1 MAAKTHEKLQL
12 EATTRTITGSKVAT
26 LRRDGVLPAVV
37 YGKGFDAINIQVPVK
52 TFEKVFKQAGEST
65 LVYLI
70 VGTDT
75 YPTIIHDVTRDP
87 LSGDYQHADF
97 YKVRLDEKVK
107 TDVPVVF
114 VGESPAV
121 KEFKAIFVRNV
132 NELEVE
138 AFPADLPQKIE
149 VDVSGLKAFGDQ
161 ITLADITTH
170 GWVFTADATDVIATV
185 QEPKSEEELAAEL
198 AEPTTDVSAVEEI
211 KKEEKA
217 EEVAEEGEAAPAA
230 APAPAEAKKE

>member
-12 EATTRTITGSKVAT
+12 EATTRTITGSKAAT
-26 LRRDGVLPAVV
+26 LPRAAP
-37 YGKGFDAINIQVPVK
+37 
-52 TFEKVFKQAGEST
+52 
-65 LVYLI
+65 
-70 VGTDT
+70 
-75 YPTIIHDVTRDP
+75 RDP
-87 LSGDYQHADF
+87 LSGGSQHADF

-161 ITLADITTH
+161 ITLADT
-170 GWVFTADATDVIATV
+170 
-185 QEPKSEEELAAEL
+185 
-198 AEPTTDVSAVEEI
+198 
-211 KKEEKA
+211 
-217 EEVAEEGEAAPAA
+217 
-230 APAPAEAKKE
+230 